1 MYKDAKLVTFCN
13 QNARGS
19 FIGHTMFIIGI
30 RNLPDKFEVY
40 YGERKCTMFPTINL
54 RETGVNLH
62 RIMDKRGITPKDIKE
77 FLNLGSIQTV
87 YNWCNGL
94 NMPTVDNLYALSQ
107 LLQVSIDEIICGNR
121 KAIVPEPVVI
131 IENPRTRRLYAYY
144 KQLNRMLVA

>member
-1 MYKDAKLVTFCN
+1 MKEKKY
-13 QNARGS
+13 
-19 FIGHTMFIIGI
+19 
-30 RNLPDKFEVY
+30 
-40 YGERKCTMFPTINL
+40 MFPTINL

-107 LLQVSIDEIICGNR
+107 LLQIPIDEIICEN
-121 KAIVPEPVVI
+121 KKTIVPEPLVI
-131 IENPRTRRLYAYY
+131 IENSRTRRLYAYC
-144 KQLNRMLVA
+144 KQLNKMLAA